1 LHRQADF
8 DRMRTQVN
16 ANAQPWKGS
25 YDLLVASPQA
35 QLSWTPRA
43 TATVIR
49 GGTGDNVSLLYN
61 DVQAAYQHALLW
73 KITGNT
79 SHGNKARDILNAWSS
94 THTTLTGNA
103 DRYLASGLFGYQF
116 ANAAEMM
123 RGYSGF
129 DVTRFRTYLLNVY
142 YIPLVERF
150 LYGNSQ
156 GADHNDACIT
166 NYWANW
172 DLANMAAAIAIGVF
186 ADDRAIFD
194 KAINYFKTGAGNSRG
209 GGNGVITKAI
219 PFLHSGGLAQ
229 WQESGRDQGHT
240 ILGVG
245 LMGSFCEIAWN
256 QGQDMYGYSNNRFMQ
271 AAQYVARY
279 NNGGSVPFTTYNWGS
294 GTNCAANTHTV
305 ISSAGRGE
313 DRPIWEMIYNHYAI
327 RRGLSVPDIAAAAAE
342 LRPEGGPGGHAT
354 TFDQPGFG
362 SLTYTLTSS
371 GGGSL
376 TYYQLRNRGTGLL
389 LDGMARTANGDVCG
403 QYANTTT
410 STNAHW
416 EMIAT
421 GSYYYLQNRGTG
433 LRLDGMGRTANGSD
447 AGQWAN
453 TTTST
458 NAQWAVQQ
466 YSGEYYRIQNRATG
480 LYLDGMGRTAN
491 GSACG
496 QYAGNTSV
504 NQQWQL
510 VTISSSSSARM
521 GDPEELSSDMEA
533 EENADVFVHPN
544 PTVSEVAITL
554 PASYKDGEKIVDL
567 LDQSGRTHVSE
578 KFNGITHTIDVGN
591 LPRGMYVLKVRS
603 NKKLII
609 KKVIKK

>member
-1 LHRQADF
+1 
-8 DRMRTQVN
+8 
-16 ANAQPWKGS
+16 
-25 YDLLVASPQA
+25 
-35 QLSWTPRA
+35 
-43 TATVIR
+43 
-49 GGTGDNVSLLYN
+49 
-61 DVQAAYQHALLW
+61 
-73 KITGNT
+73 
-79 SHGNKARDILNAWSS
+79 
-94 THTTLTGNA
+94 
-103 DRYLASGLFGYQF
+103 
-116 ANAAEMM
+116 
-123 RGYSGF
+123 
-129 DVTRFRTYLLNVY
+129 
-142 YIPLVERF
+142 
-150 LYGNSQ
+150 
-156 GADHNDACIT
+156 
-166 NYWANW
+166 
-172 DLANMAAAIAIGVF
+172 
-186 ADDRAIFD
+186 
-194 KAINYFKTGAGNSRG
+194 
-209 GGNGVITKAI
+209 
-219 PFLHSGGLAQ
+219 
-229 WQESGRDQGHT
+229 
-240 ILGVG
+240 
-245 LMGSFCEIAWN
+245 
-256 QGQDMYGYSNNRFMQ
+256 
-271 AAQYVARY
+271 
-279 NNGGSVPFTTYNWGS
+279 
-294 GTNCAANTHTV
+294 
-305 ISSAGRGE
+305 
-313 DRPIWEMIYNHYAI
+313 
-327 RRGLSVPDIAAAAAE
+327 VPDIAAAAAE